1 MTTTKRYDLAR
12 MTTATTGTG
21 SLTLGSAVN
30 GFLTFAGAGASD
42 QDVLSYFI
50 TDGSNSEVGFGTY
63 STSAQ
68 TLTRTVLK
76 STNGNTAISLSGSAQ
91 VMIGITAEDI
101 TDLYNQLG
109 GPFTKP
115 TTSQFTWFSQPTS
128 STATDTNTGLVLRAP
143 GNNGDSQ
150 VMLERNGSYPSTP
163 FTFTVGLEVAAIA
176 ENYETF
182 GLYIRDG
189 STTKNLDFGLLYS
202 NGIDVTCQYWSA
214 TSTYSSSPFAYGCL
228 SIPKFF
234 SLQDDGTNFIFRI
247 GNDLNS
253 MVKIYSVGRT
263 AYFTAPGALGLYM
276 NRNTN
281 TSGLEVAA
289 TFFHVT
295 VG

>member
-12 MTTATTGTG
+12 QTTATTGTG
-21 SLTLGSAVN
+21 TLTLASAVN

-50 TDGSNSEVGFGTY
+50 TDGSNSEVGYGTY
-63 STSAQ
+63 SAGAQ

-115 TTSQFTWFSQPTS
+115 TTSQYTWQNQPS
-128 STATDTNTGLVLRAP
+128 GATATDTNTGLVLRAP
-143 GNNGDSQ
+143 GVNADSQ
-150 VMLERNGSYPSTP
+150 VLFQRNGSYPTTP
-163 FTFTVGLEVAAIA
+163 FTFTVGLEFAAVGQ
-176 ENYETF
+176 NYEGF
-182 GLYIRDG
+182 GLYFRDG
-189 STTKNLDFGLLYS
+189 STTKNLNFGIIWS
-202 NGIDVTCQYWSA
+202 GGATIECQYWSN
-214 TSTYSSSPFAYGCL
+214 TSAYSSTPFNYGSL
-228 SIPKFF
+228 MLPKFL
-234 SLQDDGTNFIFRI
+234 SVQDDGTNFIFRI

-253 MVKIYSVGRT
+253 MVKITQLGRT
-263 AYFTAPGALGLYM
+263 AYLTAPGSIGLYM
-276 NRNTN
+276 NSSTN
-281 TSGLEVAA
+281 TSGMEVAA
-289 TFFHVT
+289 TFFHTT